1 MQATLKVYQE
11 DLQVQEQ
18 AAKEKLVAMLK
29 EQRQAEK
36 QKDISEKTATNLVLK
51 QEEIAK
57 RKLKVDE
64 DLVKAEPALIAAQ

>member
-1 MQATLKVYQE
+1 
-11 DLQVQEQ
+11 VQEQ

-36 QKDISEKTATNLVLK
+36 QKDTSERTATKLVLK

-57 RKLKVDE
+57 RKLKVDA
-64 DLVKAEPALIAAQ
+64 DLGKAEPALLAA